1 MALPSS
7 PAATMA
13 CTVLGA
19 ILSMVNFSYDAG
31 MINQLVLSV
40 NFFECKCN
48 GRAYSRQGKELAATG
63 LNALD

>member
-1 MALPSS
+1 MMALPF
-7 PAATMA
+7 PTAAATMA
-13 CTVLGA
+13 STVLGA

-48 GRAYSRQGKELAATG
+48 GRALSS
-63 LNALD
+63 

>member
-1 MALPSS
+1 MALPPS

-13 CTVLGA
+13 STVLGA

-48 GRAYSRQGKELAATG
+48 GRVFRAKARSSQSR
-63 LNALD
+63 N

>member
-13 CTVLGA
+13 STVLGA

-48 GRAYSRQGKELAATG
+48 GRAFSG
-63 LNALD
+63 